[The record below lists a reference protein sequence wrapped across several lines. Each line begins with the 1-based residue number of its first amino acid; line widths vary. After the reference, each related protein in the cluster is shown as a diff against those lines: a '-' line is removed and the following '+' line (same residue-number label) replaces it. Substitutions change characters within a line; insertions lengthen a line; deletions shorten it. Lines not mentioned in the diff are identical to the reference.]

1 MILLSKLSK
10 KIINNR
16 IFPNP
21 NNFIHPFSELKI
33 ITKFN
38 QNKYFKTDMEK
49 VEVPMEQEQI
59 QTLLTEL
66 NIKETNLPDVQK
78 KQTRYQRYN

>member
-16 IFPNP
+16 ISPNI
-21 NNFIHPFSELKI
+21 FIHPFSGLKI

-49 VEVPMEQEQI
+49 VEAPKEQEQI

-78 KQTRYQRYN
+78 KETRYQRYNFF